1 MTKQA
6 ISVTLRPENLLWLRG
21 RAQALRQRSVSEAL
35 DQLISE
41 ARTGSRA
48 EARAIRS
55 VVGTVRIASSDP
67 SLSGADAAISALFP
81 GASGGTAKRRAAGR
95 ARSRGG
101 RPRARA

>member
-21 RAQALRQRSVSEAL
+21 RVQALRQRSVSEAL
-35 DQLISE
+35 DQLVSE
-41 ARTGSRA
+41 ARTSARA
-48 EARAIRS
+48 DARAIRS
-55 VVGTVRIASSDP
+55 VVGTVRIASHDP

-81 GASGGTAKRRAAGR
+81 GPSGGTTKRRAAGR

-101 RPRARA
+101 RPTARA